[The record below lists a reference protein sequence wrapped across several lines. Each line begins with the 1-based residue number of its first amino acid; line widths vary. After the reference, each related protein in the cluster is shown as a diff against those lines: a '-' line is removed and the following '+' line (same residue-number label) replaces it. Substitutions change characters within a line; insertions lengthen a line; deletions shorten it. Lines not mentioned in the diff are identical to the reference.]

1 MGRALAAACGPRRG
15 RAACA
20 RAQPRRPLDDDDW
33 KALVVAFD
41 DPGGHNIDVALGLL
55 TVVVTAPTP
64 IPPSMWLPLVLGDRE
79 LEGPNDSTLG
89 LILPMYNTISA
100 PMADGEV
107 MCPAADDVENI
118 EHFCSGYM
126 IGVEMDEAWSQ
137 TFEAMEPV
145 FPIADPE
152 LNRTGFHGDRFT

>member
-1 MGRALAAACGPRRG
+1 MKVETW
-15 RAACA
+15 
-20 RAQPRRPLDDDDW
+20 RRPYR
-33 KALVVAFD
+33 
-41 DPGGHNIDVALGLL
+41 G
-55 TVVVTAPTP
+55 
-64 IPPSMWLPLVLGDRE
+64 PLVAARDRS
-79 LEGPNDSTLG
+79 GPARQSLRAVEPHSGTND
-89 LILPMYNTISA
+89 
-100 PMADGEV
+100 
-107 MCPAADDVENI
+107 AADDVENI